1 MLNSKVIEILK
12 TFSPGE
18 MKRFGEF
25 LLSPFHNKNKK
36 AVALFE
42 LLKKYHPD
50 FGDNNLTKENLFAK
64 IFRSE
69 TKVFNDALV
78 RNLLSDLMMLAEKYL
93 AFSRF
98 EKDTF
103 NFSEKILSELNDRR
117 LPDIFNKKIKQLSET
132 YGKSEFQGEVYFYE
146 KFILEELK
154 SANRQLSDN
163 LKLYK
168 DNTLIKA
175 SEYLSFYYLIKIFK
189 LVNFFEYQK
198 LYNVDSDSNF
208 ALSLIRDFDPE
219 ITLNKLKNKAASEK
233 EVKILMVYYKMYRSI
248 IYSDNNDMYFDF
260 KDTLLK
266 YGNLFSGLERL
277 GLFICLTNS
286 CVKKIDSGKE
296 SFSKECFNVYMLMLE
311 QDLYSYY
318 TGYFPMS
325 AFSAILHTGLSSG
338 EVRKVEIFISSYT
351 PKLNPEHKKDAVNY
365 STAQICF
372 HKKEYDKALEYIIKT
387 DTDFSQF
394 KYLLKILSLKIYYE
408 TEDYES
414 VYYAS
419 DSFRHFLNN
428 NKLVG
433 ENYRSEFGNFIKA
446 LDLLVKY
453 RTEKDDTIRFKLEHF
468 LESGSMAGK
477 KWLMEKF
484 NDI

>member
-1 MLNSKVIEILK
+1 MLNSKVIEIFK

-25 LLSPFHNKNKK
+25 LISPFHNKNKK
-36 AVALFE
+36 AVILFD
-42 LLKKYHPD
+42 LLNKFHPE
-50 FGDNNLTKENLFAK
+50 FENKNLTKEKLFSK
-64 IFRSE
+64 IFTSDSRQY
-69 TKVFNDALV
+69 NDALI

-93 AFSRF
+93 AVSRF
-98 EKDTF
+98 EKDAFDF
-103 NFSEKILSELNDRR
+103 NEKILSGLNERKLSNIFDR
-117 LPDIFNKKIKQLSET
+117 KIKQVSDIT
-132 YGKSEFQGEVYFYE
+132 GKNGFYGEEYFYE

-154 SANRQLSDN
+154 SSNRQFSDN

-198 LYNVDSDSNF
+198 LYNADSNSNF
-208 ALSLIRDFDPE
+208 ALTLIGDFDPE
-219 ITLNKLKNKAASEK
+219 RSLNKLKNTGASDN

-248 IYSDNNDMYFDF
+248 INSDNDDLYLDF
-260 KDTLLK
+260 KNSLLENGK
-266 YGNLFSGLERL
+266 LFSGLERL
-277 GLFICLTNS
+277 GLFICLTNC

-296 SFSKECFNVYMLMLE
+296 FFSNECFNVYMLMLD
-311 QDLYSYY
+311 QNLYSYY
-318 TGYFPMS
+318 PGYFPMS
-325 AFSAILHTGLSSG
+325 AFSAVLHTGLSSG
-338 EVRKVEIFISSYT
+338 EFRRVEIFISSYSS
-351 PKLNPEHKKDAVNY
+351 KLNPEHKKDAVNY
-365 STAQICF
+365 SMAQISF
-372 HKKEYDKALEYIIKT
+372 HKKEYKKALEYILKT

-394 KYLLKILSLKIYYE
+394 KFLLKILSLKIYYE

-414 VYYAS
+414 LYYVS
-419 DSFRHFLNN
+419 DSFQHFLNN

-433 ENYRSEFGNFIKA
+433 EKYRSEFRNFIKA

-453 RTEKDDTIRFKLEHF
+453 RTEKKNEAKYKIKQF
-468 LESGSMAGK
+468 LEIKSTAGK

-484 NDI
+484 SEI